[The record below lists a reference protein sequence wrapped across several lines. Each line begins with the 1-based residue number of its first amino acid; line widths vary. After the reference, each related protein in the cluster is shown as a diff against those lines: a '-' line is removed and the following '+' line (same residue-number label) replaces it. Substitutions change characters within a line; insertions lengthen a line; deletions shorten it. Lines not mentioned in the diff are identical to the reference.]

1 MNMNKKLHATIGLSA
16 TILALG
22 LSSSALAD
30 EQELP
35 VNLPA
40 TETLDSTSF
49 ENLVVENIP
58 ASAVDVNLA
67 NESANTVTT
76 ANPTTEVNSVSTAVL
91 NEEVTAPTP
100 AIENAT
106 PVNLEESSPVVN
118 TPTVDERVSEVRIH
132 HIRRTTEASYSQ
144 FSSQTDVLYA
154 TIKTPAFTEY
164 DTAAFAPATVT
175 DENGKTWYFAKYDDM
190 VLNNK
195 SNYGAP
201 KKGIASSPII
211 DVTYFYDDVDLAP
224 TVAQQARFVDD
235 KGQEI
240 APIKVNMVRRDID
253 LAYYDYFPTAPKTIQ
268 ANGKTYELQLIDD
281 QEIKSHKIRISN
293 TVTITYI
300 YKEVTQGTAE
310 KPVTPVTPV
319 TPTSAKKLRLPK
331 GNNGVKTRIP
341 VNYKHQTNSSNQGTA
356 KLRLPKGNNGV
367 KTRVPA
373 KKNTPILTVDYL

>member
-16 TILALG
+16 AILALG

-35 VNLPA
+35 VSLPA
-40 TETLDSTSF
+40 TEALDNNSL

-91 NEEVTAPTP
+91 NEEVTAPV
-100 AIENAT
+100 IENAT

-300 YKEVTQGTAE
+300 YKEVTEGTAE
-310 KPVTPVTPV
+310 KPVTPVTP
-319 TPTSAKKLRLPK
+319 THAKKLRLPK

-373 KKNTPILTVDYL
+373 KKNTPILAVDYL

>member
-1 MNMNKKLHATIGLSA
+1 MNKKLHATIGLSA
-16 TILALG
+16 AILALG

-35 VNLPA
+35 VNLPT
-40 TETLDSTSF
+40 TEAF

-67 NESANTVTT
+67 HESVNTATT
-76 ANPTTEVNSVSTAVL
+76 ANTATEVNSASTAIL
-91 NEEVTAPTP
+91 SEEVTTP
-100 AIENAT
+100 ASTPAPAVENTT
-106 PVNLEESSPVVN
+106 PINLEESSPVVN

-144 FSSQTDVLYA
+144 FSSQKDVLYA

-240 APIKVNMVRRDID
+240 APIQVNMVKRDID
-253 LAYYDYFPTAPKTIQ
+253 LAYYAYFPTAPKTIQ
-268 ANGKTYELQLIDD
+268 ANGKTYELRSIDD

-300 YKEVTQGTAE
+300 YKEVTEGTAE
-310 KPVTPVTPV
+310 KPVTPTTPV
-319 TPTSAKKLRLPK
+319 TTTSNKKLRLPK

-341 VNYKHQTNSSNQGTA
+341 VNYKHQTNSSNQGTT
-356 KLRLPKGNNGV
+356 KLRIPKGNNGT

-373 KKNTPILTVDYL
+373 KKNTPILAVDYL